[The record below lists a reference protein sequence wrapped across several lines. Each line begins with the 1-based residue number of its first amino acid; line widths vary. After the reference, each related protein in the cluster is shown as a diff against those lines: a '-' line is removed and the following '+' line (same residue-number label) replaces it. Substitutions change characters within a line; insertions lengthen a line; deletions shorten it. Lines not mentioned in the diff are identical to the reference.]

1 MRKAKAIPRFKEIII
16 KNPNTLFPVDWEKIL
31 DEGDYWYE
39 EEPELDKS
47 GNVVTKRNLYIVKK
61 VLTGFYYPKKTAK
74 CVNQRPLF
82 ELKGND
88 KDEEK

>member
-1 MRKAKAIPRFKEIII
+1 MKMRKAKAIPRFKEIII

-47 GNVVTKRNLYIVKK
+47 GNVI
-61 VLTGFYYPKKTAK
+61 
-74 CVNQRPLF
+74 
-82 ELKGND
+82 
-88 KDEEK
+88 